1 MSAFVLSDFSHVQLF
16 ATLWTVPCPAPL
28 SMGFSRQKDRS
39 GLPCPPPRDL
49 PGPGIEPVSLMS
61 PALAEGFFTT
71 STWEAPY
78 TLLTGI
84 KNGVGTLENSWAD
97 SYKTKHVTVM
107 PPSNSMLVYLAHESY
122 CANTLNNRGLQ
133 GIIMS
138 EKSQP
143 PKATCYIVPF
153 MQHY

>member
-1 MSAFVLSDFSHVQLF
+1 
-16 ATLWTVPCPAPL
+16 
-28 SMGFSRQKDRS
+28 
-39 GLPCPPPRDL
+39 
-49 PGPGIEPVSLMS
+49 MS

-107 PPSNSMLVYLAHESY
+107 PPSNSMLVYLAHERY
-122 CANTLNNRGLQ
+122 CANTLNSMGLQ

-153 MQHY
+153 IQHY